1 MSFRCCNQFWLFRF
15 IVLILCSTVLLTVL
29 ESRLSFSLS
38 ILFSVIVICESYY
51 KSDLKVK
58 YTVLLKQKKQ
68 PDLDITGF
76 FFRISTHVKAEVLK
90 RETKS
95 IINLYRIYYYA
106 SRPLPE
112 YSCWKRTPLYPI
124 LTASV
129 FSVVSF
135 ITRQE
140 AFKTEKNIMF

>member
-15 IVLILCSTVLLTVL
+15 IILILCSTVLLTVL

-90 RETKS
+90 KETKS
-95 IINLYRIYYYA
+95 NINLYRIYYYA
-106 SRPLPE
+106 PRPLPDVLML
-112 YSCWKRTPLYPI
+112 KKN
-124 LTASV
+124 SV
-129 FSVVSF
+129 ISN
-135 ITRQE
+135 
-140 AFKTEKNIMF
+140 TERFCFLHL